1 MSEYYIELCDI
12 VKHQIARYQAE
23 NLKWNNI
30 NRIKQTIINKKTNLN
45 ITQTIYGR
53 LFPSTFFWRKNGKV
67 NVGKVIIVMGR

>member
-30 NRIKQTIINKKTNLN
+30 NRIK
-45 ITQTIYGR
+45 
-53 LFPSTFFWRKNGKV
+53 
-67 NVGKVIIVMGR
+67 